1 MNYNNILLEQRIK
14 ETTQLLKKYPHK
26 IPVYIDIPKNDIIL
40 EKRKYLVDNN
50 ISLMNLQVLLKKSI
64 NISSTEG
71 VYMLINKQLM
81 TGSTEIG
88 TIYKNNKNEDGMLYI
103 QLLKENTFGFI

>member
-1 MNYNNILLEQRIK
+1 MRIVLFYPKLNEIK
-14 ETTQLLKKYPHK
+14 ETE
-26 IPVYIDIPKNDIIL
+26 NDIIL